1 MILDAR
7 DSLKAFTEQER
18 RHDMHIVKT
27 WGEVRETVEYL
38 ELNMYEEVKHIFGKY
53 YFCRKLGF
61 GLMDVSILV

>member
-1 MILDAR
+1 
-7 DSLKAFTEQER
+7 
-18 RHDMHIVKT
+18 MHIVKT